1 MVISE
6 GIIQWIDENK
16 ERFIK
21 MADEIWEFA
30 EIRFEEVKSAKLQ
43 IKALEDERTKIS
55 EESDRQRTEAKIKS
69 IKAELE
75 SVEEGSKREL
85 ELKKE
90 LLEAEKSLLNEKVDK
105 NVEANEEIS
114 SNLANTGD
122 ENKDTLKEDL
132 DSLLDFIDNYLKEVS
147 RKRLESIDENI
158 SAVQSRQQEL
168 VALINQGNA
177 SAGESLAR
185 LREEEARLE
194 LEKKEEEK
202 KAQRRELI
210 VATLKTF
217 NSNLDETGNA
227 GQSLGNTIS
236 QIVSLS
242 AFINALPTFYDGR
255 SGNGTESVGESQ
267 FDKVLNTGKDDF
279 IARIHKNERILP
291 SYMNEKLGG
300 VSNQELVSAYLNRD
314 MNTIALS
321 KAMNKDSNANIHIS
335 DNSAVVNE
343 IKALKGALSG
353 IQSTHISFDDVENL
367 MVRTIREGN
376 KVTKVKKKLNI
387 RKR

>member
-1 MVISE
+1 M
-6 GIIQWIDENK
+6 
-16 ERFIK
+16 
-21 MADEIWEFA
+21 
-30 EIRFEEVKSAKLQ
+30 
-43 IKALEDERTKIS
+43 
-55 EESDRQRTEAKIKS
+55 
-69 IKAELE
+69 
-75 SVEEGSKREL
+75 
-85 ELKKE
+85 
-90 LLEAEKSLLNEKVDK
+90 
-105 NVEANEEIS
+105 
-114 SNLANTGD
+114 
-122 ENKDTLKEDL
+122 
-132 DSLLDFIDNYLKEVS
+132 
-147 RKRLESIDENI
+147 
-158 SAVQSRQQEL
+158 
-168 VALINQGNA
+168 ALINQGNA